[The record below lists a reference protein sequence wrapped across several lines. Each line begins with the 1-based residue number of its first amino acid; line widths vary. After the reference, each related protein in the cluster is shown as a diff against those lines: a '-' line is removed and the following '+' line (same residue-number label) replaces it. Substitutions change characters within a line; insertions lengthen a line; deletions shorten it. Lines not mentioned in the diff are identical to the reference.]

1 MKHNSLKLFI
11 TRPPLVAKLKK
22 RLCLGL
28 LAGLAISL
36 NIAVNAQSV
45 QSSAQFV
52 QYKLK
57 NGMELVVLPDH
68 RAPTVVHM
76 VWVRVGSMDEVD
88 GTSGVAHAIEHMM
101 FKGTSK
107 LGVGEFSKKVAALGG
122 RENAFTNLDYT
133 GFFQQIPADRLG
145 AVMKLEAD
153 RFEHNKWSD
162 SEFKKEIEVIKEERR
177 MRTDDGPR
185 SVLNEQINAVQFTAS
200 PYRRPVIGWMNDLD
214 SMTAQDVRQFHADW
228 YKPNNA
234 VVVVVGDVNPQDVKK
249 LAESIYG
256 SIPRGVVPLR
266 KPRAEPVQTGLRRL
280 SVKAPAEQGF
290 LIMSWKVPGY
300 VADPSSAQH
309 QDALA
314 LQILSAVL
322 DGYSGARLD
331 RSLTQGDHPVAAQA
345 SAEYG
350 FSGRGPQLFQ
360 LQAVPSK
367 GQNLDQL
374 ELALKAQIQKIA
386 DEGVQDSELK
396 RVKAQWIAA
405 AVYKRDSLFNQ
416 AQEIGTYWIEG
427 LPLDSNDQIMKELSK
442 VTSEQVQ
449 SVAKRYFLDDQLTV
463 GNLIPLPLS
472 AQADRKA
479 GNSANSPRAGMLR

>member
-1 MKHNSLKLFI
+1 
-11 TRPPLVAKLKK
+11 
-22 RLCLGL
+22 
-28 LAGLAISL
+28 
-36 NIAVNAQSV
+36 
-45 QSSAQFV
+45 
-52 QYKLK
+52 
-57 NGMELVVLPDH
+57 
-68 RAPTVVHM
+68 
-76 VWVRVGSMDEVD
+76 
-88 GTSGVAHAIEHMM
+88 
-101 FKGTSK
+101 
-107 LGVGEFSKKVAALGG
+107 
-122 RENAFTNLDYT
+122 
-133 GFFQQIPADRLG
+133 
-145 AVMKLEAD
+145 
-153 RFEHNKWSD
+153 
-162 SEFKKEIEVIKEERR
+162 
-177 MRTDDGPR
+177 
-185 SVLNEQINAVQFTAS
+185 
-200 PYRRPVIGWMNDLD
+200 
-214 SMTAQDVRQFHADW
+214 
-228 YKPNNA
+228 
-234 VVVVVGDVNPQDVKK
+234 
-249 LAESIYG
+249 
-256 SIPRGVVPLR
+256 
-266 KPRAEPVQTGLRRL
+266 
-280 SVKAPAEQGF
+280 
-290 LIMSWKVPGY
+290 MSWKVPGY